1 MSFVYSGHSRAPVHQ
16 LPNVLRGI
24 QKRSAIAFWLM
35 PAILQMSLTDLCEA
49 VRLRKFDGVSKS
61 LPS

>member
-1 MSFVYSGHSRAPVHQ
+1 MSFVYSGHSLVPVHQ
-16 LPNVLRGI
+16 FPKVRRGM

-49 VRLRKFDGVSKS
+49 VRLRKLLGVS
-61 LPS
+61 